1 MNGSVWR
8 KKRKRR
14 GKKYTFLK
22 GVISGR
28 IVSGAKEFQL
38 FGKLSIFKM
47 DESLFLAVFTKPDYL
62 FNRIYRRTFEPVRK
76 TKLTRNNIYYLKLCN

>member
-1 MNGSVWR
+1 MNGSAWR

-38 FGKLSIFKM
+38 FGKLSIF
-47 DESLFLAVFTKPDYL
+47 
-62 FNRIYRRTFEPVRK
+62 
-76 TKLTRNNIYYLKLCN
+76 